1 MEIGAISD
9 RTVHLRSLLPFR
21 YGLGWTFV
29 TRGPPFRVGHLS
41 FDTSDMMCSL
51 LVMVNTSL
59 ITNERQEREI
69 TTLVDQI
76 SEALSSE
83 QVLRQIV
90 GGLPPEVLD
99 GVRRSLMAERQ
110 ELIDSLDAYRA
121 AQGGDISRL
130 KARAGNDLGGLL
142 VAARVA
148 KGWRQKELA
157 RRLFLPEQQIQRYEA
172 ERYRS
177 ISLSGLLRV
186 ARALGIRLT
195 AEVDQPLPDPW
206 LPSYEMSSI
215 ELQKVLRHA
224 RENGWLDKA
233 DQSDENGIS
242 QLRRT
247 VAEHV
252 GEHGTPSL
260 LRTGLNVHDLSKDW
274 FLLAWKAQVTRQALR
289 QIHRKKPKYRPLDM
303 SWMTQLVKLS
313 ARDDGPL
320 LAKQMLAEQGIILVI
335 EPQIAGMRVDGA
347 AFLIDDHP
355 VIGMTLRVDAVDN
368 FWFTMLHELA
378 HVVLHYRT
386 GLASGFFDDFEHV
399 EIDDV
404 EEEANRFAQN
414 MLIPD
419 AVWTKS
425 PARIAKT
432 AEPIERLAKQLEI
445 SPAIIFGRLRMER
458 QDYKLFSDKIG
469 RGGVRK
475 YLRAESNEVTDE

>member
-1 MEIGAISD
+1 MPSG
-9 RTVHLRSLLPFR
+9 
-21 YGLGWTFV
+21 
-29 TRGPPFRVGHLS
+29 
-41 FDTSDMMCSL
+41 
-51 LVMVNTSL
+51 SL
-59 ITNERQEREI
+59 IANERQERDVSALI
-69 TTLVDQI
+69 DQI

-90 GGLPPEVLD
+90 DGLPPEILD
-99 GVRRSLMAERQ
+99 GVRRSLTVEKQ
-110 ELIDSLDAYRA
+110 ELIEGLEAYRA
-121 AQGGDISRL
+121 AQNGNVAPL
-130 KARAGNDLGGLL
+130 KARAGNDLGTLL

-148 KGWRQKELA
+148 KGWKQKELA

-195 AEVDQPLPDPW
+195 ADIDQPLPEPW
-206 LPSYEMSSI
+206 LPSYEMSSS
-215 ELQKVLRHA
+215 ELQKVLKHA

-242 QLRRT
+242 QLKRA

-252 GEHGTPSL
+252 GEYGTPSL
-260 LRTGLNVHDLSKDW
+260 LRTGLNVHDLSQDW
-274 FLLAWKAQVTRQALR
+274 CLLAWKAQVTRYALR
-289 QIHRKKPKYRPLDM
+289 QIQRKKPKYRPLNM
-303 SWMTQLVKLS
+303 SWLGQLVKLS
-313 ARDDGPL
+313 VFDDGPSR
-320 LAKQMLAEQGIILVI
+320 AKELLAEQGIILVI

-355 VIGMTLRVDAVDN
+355 VIGLTLRLDAVDN
-368 FWFTMLHELA
+368 FWFTLMHEMG
-378 HVVLHYRT
+378 HVILHYRT
-386 GLASGFFDDFEHV
+386 GLASGFFDDFEHL
-399 EIDDV
+399 EIDEM

-419 AVWTKS
+419 AVWNKS

-432 AEPIERLAKQLEI
+432 AEPVERLAKQLGI
-445 SPAIIFGRLRMER
+445 APAIIFGRLRMER
-458 QDYKLFSDKIG
+458 QNYKIFSDKIG

-475 YLRAESNEVTDE
+475 QLRSKSIEVNDESVI